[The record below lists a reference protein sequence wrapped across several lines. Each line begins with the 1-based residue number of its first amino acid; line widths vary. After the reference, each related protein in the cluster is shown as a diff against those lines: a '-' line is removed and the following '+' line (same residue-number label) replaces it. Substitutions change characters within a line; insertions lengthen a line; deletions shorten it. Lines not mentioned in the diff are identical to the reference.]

1 MENILAIPDIQDSIL
16 CHLSN
21 EDLFNLGSINK
32 SGHESVSY
40 YSQRKLYQYINY
52 FMKRLSKMSKQEDVP
67 HYSQY
72 MALYNYYVQIKQLYH
87 CLHNKKEFQ
96 RSKFIFII
104 THLYL
109 PVTICSEKLYIVK
122 QLMDMLYQ
130 ENGCSGISS
139 FSSND
144 WYRSETSGKWVQSN
158 RRIWYELSK
167 KLICLRDNTHSCK
180 LLEFDET
187 KILPINYNGKPS
199 TGDWYRSETTGK
211 WVKKTNDME

>member
-52 FMKRLSKMSKQEDVP
+52 FMKRLSKMSKQENVP

-72 MALYNYYVQIKQLYH
+72 MALYNYYVKIKQLYN
-87 CLHNKKEFQ
+87 CLHTKKEFQ
-96 RSKFIFII
+96 RSKFIFLI

-109 PVTICSEKLYIVK
+109 PATICSDKLYIIK

-130 ENGCSGISS
+130 ENDYYGISS
-139 FSSND
+139 FSTYD
-144 WYRSETSGKWVQSN
+144 WYRSEISGKWVQSN

-167 KLICLRDNTHSCK
+167 KLICISKAPHPRHNS
-180 LLEFDET
+180 
-187 KILPINYNGKPS
+187 
-199 TGDWYRSETTGK
+199 
-211 WVKKTNDME
+211 

>member
-87 CLHNKKEFQ
+87 LNIIIYIYLDGKEIPDGNY
-96 RSKFIFII
+96 KFNNV
-104 THLYL
+104 L
-109 PVTICSEKLYIVK
+109 
-122 QLMDMLYQ
+122 
-130 ENGCSGISS
+130 N
-139 FSSND
+139 
-144 WYRSETSGKWVQSN
+144 
-158 RRIWYELSK
+158 
-167 KLICLRDNTHSCK
+167 
-180 LLEFDET
+180 
-187 KILPINYNGKPS
+187 
-199 TGDWYRSETTGK
+199 
-211 WVKKTNDME
+211 